1 MMFSDAG
8 HRGLRDCIQIPK
20 GYANVLG
27 FLECLAGPCVPV
39 SQTLGLEL
47 SPWVLPLR
55 SVSLQASSG

>member
-1 MMFSDAG
+1 MFLDAG

-27 FLECLAGPCVPV
+27 FLECLARPCVPV
-39 SQTLGLEL
+39 FQALRLEL

-55 SVSLQASSG
+55 LVSFQASSG